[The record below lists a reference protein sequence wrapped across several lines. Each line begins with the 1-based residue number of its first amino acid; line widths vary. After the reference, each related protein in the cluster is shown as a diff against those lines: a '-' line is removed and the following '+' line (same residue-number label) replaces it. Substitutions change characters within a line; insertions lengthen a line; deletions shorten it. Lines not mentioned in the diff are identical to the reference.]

1 MMNISV
7 SHNYRMAAHAVGIIL
22 TVFLPLSAHGD
33 RNVIAPSG
41 LIVPP
46 NSIKLEGLA
55 AMKDFA
61 TNMEWVNIGMPQ
73 QIIGLELEAQR
84 FITHG
89 NQRNA
94 ISAQYSLTGNAFTD
108 LAPAFSVG
116 VKDLLRTGLD
126 GQSAYFVMTKGIR
139 LSTSQERILRDFKIT
154 TGYGTSRM
162 GGPFGGVQTQL
173 AIGAQLNAEFVAHH
187 VNASFAVP
195 LNKHFNAKIYNLNR
209 EMYYGLSFSLIK

>member
-1 MMNISV
+1 MMQKCIKVGVALGLISV
-7 SHNYRMAAHAVGIIL
+7 SLLPSLAHA
-22 TVFLPLSAHGD
+22 D

-73 QIIGLELEAQR
+73 QVIGLELEAQR
-84 FITHG
+84 FITRG

-94 ISAQYSLTGNAFTD
+94 LSAQYSLTGNAFAD

-116 VKDLLRTGLD
+116 VKDILRSGLD
-126 GQSAYFVMTKGIR
+126 GRSAYFVMTKTIR
-139 LSTSQERILRDFKIT
+139 LSTSQEKIFKDFKVT
-154 TGYGTSRM
+154 LGYGTSHL
-162 GGPFGGVQTQL
+162 GGPFGGIQTQL
-173 AIGAQLNAEFVAHH
+173 AFGAQLNAEIVAHH
-187 VNASFAVP
+187 INASLALP
-195 LNKHFNAKIYNLNR
+195 LSNHFNAKFYNLNR